1 MLDIRLIRENE
12 ALVRS
17 RLEMRGP
24 DQAKLLDGLLDLD
37 RKRRALIEN
46 TDSLKAKR
54 NELSAQIAEVS
65 KRKEDA
71 SALKDQS
78 RAIGDGIARGDTE
91 LKEIEKDIETRLMQI
106 PNLPHESVPFGK
118 SAEENV
124 VVREWGKK
132 PSFDFKPKDHL
143 TLGKSLGICDFER
156 GTKITGSG
164 FPVYKAAGA
173 ILERSLLNFFL
184 ESHRERGTYTEVSVP
199 FVVNRDSMTGTGQLP
214 KFEED
219 LYRCDTDDLFLI
231 PTAEVPI
238 TNLHRDEILSESELP
253 LCYCGYTP
261 CFRREAGSYGK
272 DTRGF
277 LRLHQF
283 DKVEMVK
290 FAKPDESYAEHEKLT
305 ADATHILELL
315 GIHYRVILLCSGD
328 MGFGA
333 AKCYDIEIWSPCEEK
348 WLEVSSCSNFESFQ
362 ARRAG
367 VRYRRADNNK
377 PEFVHTLNGSGLATP
392 RLLVVLLETFQNDD
406 GTVSIPDV
414 LKKYAG
420 FSLITPNGTK

>member
-1 MLDIRLIRENE
+1 MLDIRLIREHE
-12 ALVRS
+12 AHVRS

-46 TDSLKAKR
+46 TDALKAKR

-71 SALKDQS
+71 SELKDQS
-78 RAIGDGIARGDTE
+78 RAIGDEIARGDAD
-91 LKEIEKDIETRLMQI
+91 LKEIEAEIEVRLLQI

-118 SAEENV
+118 SAEENI

-132 PSFDFKPKDHL
+132 PEYDFKPKDHL
-143 TLGKSLGICDFER
+143 SLGKSLGICDFER

-173 ILERSLLNFFL
+173 VLERSLLNFFL
-184 ESHRERGTYTEVSVP
+184 ETHRERGTYTEVSVP

-219 LYRCDTDDLFLI
+219 LYRCNTDDLFLI

-238 TNLHRDEILSESELP
+238 TNLHRDEMLSESDLP

-305 ADATHILELL
+305 ADATHLLELL

-367 VRYRRADNNK
+367 IRYRRADNNK
-377 PEFVHTLNGSGLATP
+377 PDFVHTLNGSGLATP

-414 LKKYAG
+414 LKKYTG
-420 FSLITPNGTK
+420 FGLITQNGTK

>member
-12 ALVRS
+12 AFVRS

-37 RKRRALIEN
+37 RKRRTLIEN
-46 TDSLKAKR
+46 TDGLKAKR

-78 RAIGDGIARGDTE
+78 RAIGDEIARGDAD
-91 LKEIEKDIETRLMQI
+91 LKELETDIETRLLQI
-106 PNLPHESVPFGK
+106 PNLPHESVPYGK
-118 SAEENV
+118 TAEENV
-124 VVREWGKK
+124 VVREWGKA
-132 PSFDFKPKDHL
+132 PTFDFKPKDHL

-184 ESHRERGTYTEVSVP
+184 ETHRERGTYTEVSVP
-199 FVVNRDSMTGTGQLP
+199 FVVNRESMTGTGQLP

-238 TNLHRDEILSESELP
+238 TNLHRDELLAESDLP

-333 AKCYDIEIWSPCEEK
+333 AKCFDIEIWSPCEEK

-362 ARRAG
+362 ARRAN
-367 VRYRRADNNK
+367 VRYRRSDNNK

-406 GTVSIPDV
+406 GTVSIPEV
-414 LKKYAG
+414 LKKYTG

>member
-78 RAIGDGIARGDTE
+78 RAIGDEIARGDTE

-124 VVREWGKK
+124 IVREWGKK

-184 ESHRERGTYTEVSVP
+184 ETHRERGTYTEVSVP

-414 LKKYAG
+414 LKKYTG
-420 FSLITPNGTK
+420 FSLITPSGTK

>member
-24 DQAKLLDGLLDLD
+24 DHAKLLDGLLDLD
-37 RKRRALIEN
+37 RNRRALIEN

-78 RAIGDGIARGDTE
+78 RAIGDEITRGDAE
-91 LKEIEKDIETRLMQI
+91 LKEIEKDIEIRLMQI

-132 PSFDFKPKDHL
+132 LSFDFNPKDHL

-184 ESHRERGTYTEVSVP
+184 ETHRERGTYTEVSVP

-290 FAKPDESYAEHEKLT
+290 FARPDESYAEHEKLT

-414 LKKYAG
+414 LKKYTG

>member
-24 DQAKLLDGLLDLD
+24 DHAKLLDGLLDLD
-37 RKRRALIEN
+37 RNRRALIEN

-78 RAIGDGIARGDTE
+78 RAIGDEITRGDAE

-184 ESHRERGTYTEVSVP
+184 ETHRERGTYTEVSVP
-199 FVVNRDSMTGTGQLP
+199 FVVNRESMTGTGQLP

-238 TNLHRDEILSESELP
+238 TNLHRDEILSELELP

-362 ARRAG
+362 ARRSG

-414 LKKYAG
+414 LKKYTG